1 MEHQLGEQCRLFPAS
16 FWLAPY
22 PEVDLEVN
30 VKELEAEAGKDCH
43 FCQFLA
49 AWRMKGDISEF
60 CSYKIRKLDWSMPLG
75 GPRGLIYFGL
85 SLEIRDPWPQ
95 FLDEGEDLHKLIEW
109 RRQNTSQ
116 KCGTLFSPVRLS
128 AHFGEAATRSY
139 PYQLRFDVTDSLI
152 WLRDTEKK
160 SPGRSSSA
168 SCEAM
173 EYSVA
178 LMKMWI
184 SRCEQ
189 KHGDACR
196 AALTAQDFIPTRLLD
211 LEAFKR
217 GKPFTYRDDIKLV
230 NLRLDTIGHNDRQP
244 SYLTLSHCWGPPEK
258 RPATTT
264 RASLVANMN
273 RILFSSLPKTFQD
286 AVEITRRLGQ
296 RYLWIDSLCIIQDDE
311 ADWAHEASLM
321 AKVYTH
327 SYCTLAALSSS
338 DSSQGLNMVRPDFL
352 LNHEIRGNQHD
363 KYRVQ
368 AWKGT
373 RSGWSGEYYT
383 SRDRSPLRYRAWTL
397 QERELSTRTIHFG
410 HQQLLWECME
420 GKACT
425 QHPWPLFDRGQMTL
439 RKAMAS
445 TSEIVVYQPKEM
457 RMKWQN
463 LVEEYSGRSL
473 TIPTDKLIALSGIAQ
488 SYQVLFPNAKYV
500 AGLWSTHMPQCLL
513 WASPDRS
520 ARRASEYIAPSWSWA
535 SLNSSSSIKFLPELF
550 FQPDNGFPEV
560 EDMKGSP
567 KHNDPYSALTEATL
581 TLRNALLVQFDS
593 EIKRLD
599 EVSRFSGGPEEED
612 KNLGVLTKY
621 DVVAGLA
628 YLDDAD
634 ELLHG
639 TGELVCL
646 VIGIEDVGGDTRKT
660 PVEHHYA
667 GEWEFCLEGLLLRR
681 VVQDDASTCTYRRV
695 GIARYIPEHFRAGL
709 EPGRITLI

>member
-1 MEHQLGEQCRLFPAS
+1 MEHQLGEQCHLFPAS

-22 PEVDLEVN
+22 PEVDLVVN

-49 AWRMKGDISEF
+49 AWRMKGDIWEL
-60 CSYKIRKLDWSMPLG
+60 CSYKIRKLDWSIPLG

-95 FLDEGEDLHKLIEW
+95 FLDEGENLHKLIGW

-128 AHFGEAATRSY
+128 THVGEAATRSY
-139 PYQLRFDVTDSLI
+139 PYQLRFDVTRSLI
-152 WLRDTEKK
+152 WLRDTEKE
-160 SPGRSSSA
+160 SPGRSPSA
-168 SCEAM
+168 SYEAM

-189 KHGDACR
+189 KHGNACR
-196 AALTAQDFIPTRLLD
+196 ATLAAQDFIPTRLLD
-211 LEAFKR
+211 LQAFQR
-217 GKPFTYRDDIKLV
+217 GKPFAYTDDIKLV
-230 NLRLDTIGHNDRQP
+230 NLRLDALNYNDRQP
-244 SYLTLSHCWGPPEK
+244 PYLTLSHCWGPLEK

-264 RASLVANMN
+264 RASLVANKN

-286 AVEITRRLGQ
+286 AVQITRRLGQ

-338 DSSQGLNMVRPDFL
+338 DSSHGLNMVRPDFF
-352 LNHEIRGNQHD
+352 LNHEIRGNQND
-363 KYRVQ
+363 QYRVQ

-373 RSGWSGEYYT
+373 R
-383 SRDRSPLRYRAWTL
+383 
-397 QERELSTRTIHFG
+397 HFG

-445 TSEIVVYQPKEM
+445 TSEITVDQSKEM

-473 TIPTDKLIALSGIAQ
+473 AIPTDKLIALSGIAQ
-488 SYQVLFPNAKYV
+488 SYQVVFPDAKYV

-520 ARRASEYIAPSWSWA
+520 ARRASEEYIAPSWSWA

-550 FQPDNGFPEV
+550 FQPGNGFPEV

-567 KHNDPYSALTEATL
+567 KHNDPYGALTDATL
-581 TLRNALLVQFDS
+581 TLRNALLVQFDP
-593 EIKRLD
+593 EIKHLD
-599 EVSRFSGGPEEED
+599 DVSAFNGGPEEED
-612 KNLGVLTKY
+612 RNLGVLTMH
-621 DVVAGLA
+621 DVAAGLA
-628 YLDDAD
+628 YLDDSD

-646 VIGIEDVGGDTRKT
+646 VIGIEDVSGDTRKT
-660 PVEHHYA
+660 PLEHHFA
-667 GEWEFCLEGLLLRR
+667 GGWDFCLEGLLLRR

-695 GIARYIPEHFRAGL
+695 GIARYVPEHFKVGL
-709 EPGRITLI
+709 EPERITLI

>member
-1 MEHQLGEQCRLFPAS
+1 MTH
-16 FWLAPY
+16 
-22 PEVDLEVN
+22 
-30 VKELEAEAGKDCH
+30 
-43 FCQFLA
+43 
-49 AWRMKGDISEF
+49 
-60 CSYKIRKLDWSMPLG
+60 
-75 GPRGLIYFGL
+75 
-85 SLEIRDPWPQ
+85 
-95 FLDEGEDLHKLIEW
+95 
-109 RRQNTSQ
+109 
-116 KCGTLFSPVRLS
+116 
-128 AHFGEAATRSY
+128 
-139 PYQLRFDVTDSLI
+139 SLI
-152 WLRDTEKK
+152 WLQDTEKE
-160 SPGRSSSA
+160 SPGRDSSA
-168 SCEAM
+168 SYEAM

-196 AALTAQDFIPTRLLD
+196 AALAVQDFIPTRLLD
-211 LEAFKR
+211 LQAFQR
-217 GKPFTYRDDIKLV
+217 GKPFAYTDDIKLV
-230 NLRLDTIGHNDRQP
+230 NLRQGALNHNDRQP
-244 SYLTLSHCWGPPEK
+244 LYLTLSHCWGPPEK

-264 RASLVANMN
+264 KANLAANMN

-296 RYLWIDSLCIIQDDE
+296 RYLWIDSLYIIQDDE

-321 AKVYTH
+321 AKVYTY

-338 DSSQGLNMVRPDFL
+338 DSSQGLIMVRPDFL
-352 LNHEIRGNQHD
+352 LNHEIHGNQND
-363 KYRVQ
+363 QYRVQ

-383 SRDRSPLRYRAWTL
+383 SRDQSPLRYRAWTL

-445 TSEIVVYQPKEM
+445 TSEITVDQPKEM

-463 LVEEYSGRSL
+463 LVEEYSNRSL

-513 WASPDRS
+513 WAASPDRS
-520 ARRASEYIAPSWSWA
+520 ARRASSEYIAPSWSWA
-535 SLNSSSSIKFLPELF
+535 ALNSSSSSIKFLPELF
-550 FQPDNGFPEV
+550 FQPDNGFPKV

-567 KHNDPYSALTEATL
+567 KHNDPYGALTDATL

-593 EIKRLD
+593 EIKRLSER
-599 EVSRFSGGPEEED
+599 EVLGFNGGPEEEET
-612 KNLGVLTKY
+612 NLGVLIMHDTA
-621 DVVAGLA
+621 AGLA

-646 VIGIEDVGGDTRKT
+646 VIGIEDVSGDTRKT
-660 PVEHHYA
+660 PVEHHFA
-667 GEWEFCLEGLLLRR
+667 GGCDFCLEELLLRR
-681 VVQDDASTCTYRRV
+681 VVQEDNASTYRRV
-695 GIARYIPEHFRAGL
+695 GIARYIPESFKAGL
-709 EPGRITLI
+709 EPERITLI